1 MILIYLLK
9 VSACTMLFFGVYQLC
24 LAKLTFFNLNRI
36 YLLLMLLVC
45 FTIPSITVKS
55 IHEVN
60 VAEETSKSKV
70 VYSKESSFEQ
80 DALADGN
87 SAKVG
92 FDLVDT
98 LTYCYA
104 TISVIFLLRWLVI
117 FFYINNQ
124 LRKYAVTQH
133 LDVLLVHPQS
143 TIKNCSFFNTI
154 VIDSDLSSNERDLV
168 IMHERVHVQ
177 QWHAL
182 DKVLISLATVVLWFN
197 PVIYFWRNAIDHNH
211 EFLADHELSKKADK
225 NTYASLLLSLAMPI
239 KNYAVNSFSKLPLKN
254 RIMTMYKEPN
264 SKLQKLSYLLIVPAV
279 LISSLAFVNR
289 EDVEIRKPNAIT
301 NQMQAGTSS
310 NSITGYADFA
320 LNLNPGATSTFKT
333 VDLVLVVDAGHG
345 GKDAASVALDGQR
358 EKDMNL
364 RAVKILRE
372 EASKR
377 GIKVILTRDNDQ
389 FLSLRDRLP
398 QQKATAFISIH
409 HNATGVNQAPSNGIE
424 VYVSKLNSNIKVA
437 EKLGAGILDKLKG
450 VNGIEVK
457 NALKDANLL
466 LLSESKVPAVLIEL
480 GNISNESN
488 LKFINQEQNIR
499 KVSNLIL
506 DGFVS
511 FVKTSY

>member
-1 MILIYLLK
+1 
-9 VSACTMLFFGVYQLC
+9 
-24 LAKLTFFNLNRI
+24 
-36 YLLLMLLVC
+36 
-45 FTIPSITVKS
+45 
-55 IHEVN
+55 
-60 VAEETSKSKV
+60 
-70 VYSKESSFEQ
+70 
-80 DALADGN
+80 
-87 SAKVG
+87 
-92 FDLVDT
+92 
-98 LTYCYA
+98 
-104 TISVIFLLRWLVI
+104 
-117 FFYINNQ
+117 
-124 LRKYAVTQH
+124 
-133 LDVLLVHPQS
+133 
-143 TIKNCSFFNTI
+143 
-154 VIDSDLSSNERDLV
+154 
-168 IMHERVHVQ
+168 
-177 QWHAL
+177 
-182 DKVLISLATVVLWFN
+182 
-197 PVIYFWRNAIDHNH
+197 
-211 EFLADHELSKKADK
+211 
-225 NTYASLLLSLAMPI
+225 
-239 KNYAVNSFSKLPLKN
+239 
-254 RIMTMYKEPN
+254 MTMYKEPN

-279 LISSLAFVNR
+279 LISSLAFVDR

-466 LLSESKVPAVLIEL
+466 LLRESKVPAVLIEL